1 MYSMGSVTPWNKDPK
16 YVIDNYRHG
25 FGHSK
30 KITVIPELMSP
41 RAAKQTWAT
50 TKISEIIGKNV
61 LHQVKQQYTTR
72 SHLPKRK
79 Q

>member
-1 MYSMGSVTPWNKDPK
+1 MLNSIPMYSMGSVTPWNKDPK

-41 RAAKQTWAT
+41 RAAK
-50 TKISEIIGKNV
+50 
-61 LHQVKQQYTTR
+61 
-72 SHLPKRK
+72 
-79 Q
+79 